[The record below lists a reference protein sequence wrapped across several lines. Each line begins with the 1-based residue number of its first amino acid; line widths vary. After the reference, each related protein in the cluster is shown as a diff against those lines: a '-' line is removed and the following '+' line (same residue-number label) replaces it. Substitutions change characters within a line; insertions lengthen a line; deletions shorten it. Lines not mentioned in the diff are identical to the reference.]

1 MGKMGD
7 AMRVLIADDSRRTR
21 NGLRALLVTC
31 PEVDVVGEAVD
42 GREALELVA
51 EHRPDV
57 VVMDVRM
64 PAIDGLV
71 ATHVIKARW
80 PDVRVVVLT
89 MYDDRRAEAA
99 TAGAD
104 AFLVKG
110 CPPAK
115 LLEAILGR

>member
-1 MGKMGD
+1 MD
-7 AMRVLIADDSRRTR
+7 NTTRVLIADDSLRTR
-21 NGLRALLVTC
+21 NGLRALLITW
-31 PEVDVVGEAVD
+31 PEVDVIGEAAN

-51 EHRPDV
+51 QHQPDV
-57 VVMDVRM
+57 VVIDVRM

-71 ATHVIKARW
+71 ATHVMKKQW

-89 MYDDRRAEAA
+89 MYDARRAEAE

-110 CPPAK
+110 CSPER
-115 LLEAILGR
+115 LLDAILGR